1 MISEKY
7 NILFSNA
14 VKPAS
19 WGGGEK
25 WMMQAA
31 KRLEDKG
38 HHCFF
43 LCRKKSLLRQ
53 KLQAEKLSYSTVPFS
68 CSIDIYSVWQIYRI
82 IRRNN
87 IHVLVCSTNLD
98 IKLAGLAGKMAG
110 IPVISRQGLALIS
123 NKFKYRILIKYFT
136 DSIITNTFSI
146 KRQYENYPWFPKN
159 HIRVI
164 YNGVDTHPPLLP
176 EQTIRQLRE
185 NYRIQPEEKIIL
197 SCGRLNYQKGF
208 SYLIEA
214 ALLAA
219 QSRQKWKFIIL
230 GEGNI
235 RGKLENQIKK
245 YHLSN
250 VLLAG
255 HQEETDKFYQM
266 ADIFVLTSLFEGT
279 PNVVLEAMAHH
290 LPVIATEVN
299 GVKEIIENGKNGY
312 LIPSQNACALYKQLE
327 QILPDTET
335 LNRLQEAGYETV
347 RTRFSWEKFTLEFN
361 DYLRD
366 VIKNYEK
373 NHSKNA

>member
-1 MISEKY
+1 MRY

-14 VKPAS
+14 VKPTS

-25 WMMQAA
+25 WMLQAA

-43 LCRKKSLLRQ
+43 ACRKKSLLEQ
-53 KLQAEKLSYSTVPFS
+53 KLQTKKRPYITVPFS
-68 CSIDIYSVWQIYRI
+68 NSIDIYSVLKIYRI
-82 IRRNN
+82 IRQNN
-87 IHVLVCSTNLD
+87 IHVLICSTNLD

-123 NKFKYRILIKYFT
+123 NKFKYKILVKYFT
-136 DSIITNTFSI
+136 DSIVTNTLSI
-146 KRQYENYPWFPKN
+146 KQQYESYPWFPKN

-164 YNGVDTHPPLLP
+164 YNGVDIHPLLFP
-176 EQTIRQLRE
+176 APIIQQLRKDYHIE
-185 NYRIQPEEKIIL
+185 PDEKIIL

-208 SYLIEA
+208 SFLIKT

-219 QSRQKWKFIIL
+219 NSQKKWKFIIL
-230 GEGNI
+230 GEGSM
-235 RGKLENQIKK
+235 RKKLENQIRK
-245 YHLSN
+245 HRLSN
-250 VLLAG
+250 VILAG

-299 GVKEIIENGKNGY
+299 GVKEIIESGKNGY
-312 LIPSQNACALYKQLE
+312 SIPSQNAQAVYTQLE
-327 QILPDTET
+327 EILPNTER
-335 LNRLQEAGYETV
+335 LHQLQEAGYETV
-347 RTRFSWEKFTLEFN
+347 KTKFSWEKFTLEFN
-361 DYLRD
+361 DYLHD
-366 VIKNYEK
+366 VISNYEK
-373 NHSKNA
+373 IHNKNT